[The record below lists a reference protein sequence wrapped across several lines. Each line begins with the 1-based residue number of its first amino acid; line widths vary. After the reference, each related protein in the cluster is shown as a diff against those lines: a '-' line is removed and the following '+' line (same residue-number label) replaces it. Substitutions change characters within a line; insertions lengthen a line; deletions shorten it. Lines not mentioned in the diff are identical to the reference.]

1 MAYFDP
7 FLTHFWDP
15 FLSRSC
21 SGGLKFSLREAIFQP
36 KPVKNRSKSG
46 PKRGQKWLKKGSFL
60 GPLFDTLLTGYGWYL
75 RQCSIELARAAQ
87 DLSKRGP
94 KSGQKVVKKGSF
106 LGPLFDTLL
115 TGPGSDLRQWT
126 LELARTAQ
134 NLFKS
139 GPKMGQK
146 TAKKGSFLDPFFRPL
161 SRFGQTGQYRL

>member
-1 MAYFDP
+1 M
-7 FLTHFWDP
+7 
-15 FLSRSC
+15 
-21 SGGLKFSLREAIFQP
+21 
-36 KPVKNRSKSG
+36 
-46 PKRGQKWLKKGSFL
+46 
-60 GPLFDTLLTGYGWYL
+60 GPLFEPWLTKKGFNIYKESHVNG
-75 RQCSIELARAAQ
+75 S
-87 DLSKRGP
+87 

>member
-1 MAYFDP
+1 MAQK
-7 FLTHFWDP
+7 
-15 FLSRSC
+15 
-21 SGGLKFSLREAIFQP
+21 GVIF
-36 KPVKNRSKSG
+36 
-46 PKRGQKWLKKGSFL
+46 
-60 GPLFDTLLTGYGWYL
+60 GPLFDTLLTGPGSYL
-75 RQCSIELARAAQ
+75 RQWTLELAITAQ

-94 KSGQKVVKKGSF
+94 KMAQKVVKNGSF

-146 TAKKGSFLDPFFRPL
+146 TAKKGSFLDPFFQPL